1 MKKRSLLLSAVFLFS
16 LFLASCSATGGIP
29 ALDNGTQAESAPAP
43 YPSSA
48 PSTAPM
54 EPSSG
59 GKGGLA
65 ADSSTGGTSIPQ
77 NAKLILR
84 ASLAVEST
92 AFDKAVTALD
102 QLVAGQGG
110 YYENNEIQQGAY
122 YDTRAARYGSFTV
135 RVPQKNFDAF
145 LNAAGSIG
153 HVVSSSKSSEDV
165 GEAYY
170 DTEARLKT
178 QQTKH
183 ERLLALLEKADNME
197 NIIALETALS
207 DVEYQIEQL
216 TGTLRRYDSLVDY
229 ATITVRLDEVLTITE
244 QPKETAT
251 FGGRVSN
258 AFKGGVDDLGRSLS
272 DLAVWAAYNFVGV
285 LFFLAI
291 AAAALVV
298 GTRAYRR
305 RHPKT
310 VPIKEAHKE
319 QEKE

>member
-1 MKKRSLLLSAVFLFS
+1 MKKRSLLLALALLFS
-16 LFLASCSATGGIP
+16 LFLAACSASGGAP
-29 ALDNGTQAESAPAP
+29 SANKGSQPEAMPAP
-43 YPSSA
+43 YPSEM

-54 EPSSG
+54 EPG
-59 GKGGLA
+59 ERGEVNFDT
-65 ADSSTGGTSIPQ
+65 DSVTGGASIPQ

-92 AFDKAVTALD
+92 EFDKAVTALD
-102 QLVAGQGG
+102 QLVAGQDG

-122 YDTRAARYGSFTV
+122 YDTRAARYGSFTI
-135 RVPQKNFDAF
+135 RVPQEHFEAF

-153 HVVSSSKSSEDV
+153 HVVSSSKSSEDI

-183 ERLLALLEKADNME
+183 ERLLVLLEKADNME

-216 TGTLRRYDSLVDY
+216 TGTLRRYDSLVGY
-229 ATITVRLDEVLTITE
+229 STISVRLDEVLTITE

-251 FGGRVSN
+251 LGGRVSN
-258 AFKGGVDDLGRSLS
+258 AFQGGLDDMGRSLS
-272 DLAVWAAYNFVGV
+272 NLAVWAAYNFIGV
-285 LFFLAI
+285 IIFLLI
-291 AAAALVV
+291 AAAAAMV
-298 GTRAYRR
+298 GIREYRK
-305 RHPKT
+305 RHPKIT
-310 VPIKEAHKE
+310 QIKENNKE
-319 QEKE
+319 